1 MIKLFKNIIG
11 IIISIVTGIIIFYVL
26 LFLISKNILP
36 DYLKEIIILVIL
48 LAVTYLVSRF
58 LGSIIFY
65 TMVRYGEPNAKH
77 IKSAF
82 EIIFFLLVFF
92 IIFLSFGNN
101 ITAGLVSAGLIG
113 IILGVAAQSTLS
125 NFFAGLYI
133 LISRPFEVGQRINIV
148 ISQYPGYGPTY
159 PHDFLPPKYVGVVDE
174 IGFLYTRIIND
185 ENHILTVPNSIFLQ
199 AMISELPRPY
209 GRDFCLARIFG
220 ASRFSGNACFH
231 MRNTPY
237 VFKHATC
244 RGIILCERLA

>member
-65 TMVRYGEPNAKH
+65 TMVRYSEPNAKH

-125 NFFAGLYI
+125 N
-133 LISRPFEVGQRINIV
+133 
-148 ISQYPGYGPTY
+148 
-159 PHDFLPPKYVGVVDE
+159 
-174 IGFLYTRIIND
+174 
-185 ENHILTVPNSIFLQ
+185 
-199 AMISELPRPY
+199 
-209 GRDFCLARIFG
+209 
-220 ASRFSGNACFH
+220 
-231 MRNTPY
+231 
-237 VFKHATC
+237 
-244 RGIILCERLA
+244 